1 MPSFSFVPSLRTDKS
16 CNVGLVVVILFAV
29 AEFFAASVHYLGRRR
44 PAQTAVAAP
53 RAMPAPLPSAAPS
66 APPVALAVASP
77 IAALTPATS
86 TVSVADRLRKQ
97 AEAARE
103 SGDTV
108 SALTRLQDASQRDPR
123 NAEVLAEMAMIY
135 ESIQNFDRSAETWRR
150 VQQIGPSAG
159 PLYELADM
167 KLKTGVPAPANASAP
182 EPTAVAR
189 LDVGAA
195 RGSVEGIPTGSTLG
209 ITEVTASGTPDP
221 DSETNL
227 MLALAVKKLPN
238 AVIDP
243 TKVKIQVYFYDTAG
257 DEIKLTE

>member
-1 MPSFSFVPSLRTDKS
+1 MPSLSFVSSARTDKS
-16 CNVGLVVVILFAV
+16 FSIGLSLVIFFAV
-29 AEFFAASVHYLGRRR
+29 AEIFVAGFHYIGKMRPASVV
-44 PAQTAVAAP
+44 VATP
-53 RAMPAPLPSAAPS
+53 RSVPGPLPSAAPS

-77 IAALTPATS
+77 NAALTPATS

-135 ESIQNFDRSAETWRR
+135 ESIQNFDRSADTWRR

-167 KLKTGVPAPANASAP
+167 KLKTGVPTSTNASAP
-182 EPTAVAR
+182 
-189 LDVGAA
+189 
-195 RGSVEGIPTGSTLG
+195 
-209 ITEVTASGTPDP
+209 
-221 DSETNL
+221 
-227 MLALAVKKLPN
+227 
-238 AVIDP
+238 
-243 TKVKIQVYFYDTAG
+243 
-257 DEIKLTE
+257 